1 MTRGRAPSLIASCFS
16 TRLTSLQV
24 TWALEK
30 YLVFNVFKLIAHI
43 TFLVPVHEIYN
54 AFNAGLRIR
63 VSFTWIL
70 IQIQP
75 SKKNRTRIQSSI
87 KKTDPDPTHEKPDP
101 DSETA

>member
-1 MTRGRAPSLIASCFS
+1 MRGRAPSLIASCFS

-87 KKTDPDPTHEKPDP
+87 KKQLQIRPTKKPDP